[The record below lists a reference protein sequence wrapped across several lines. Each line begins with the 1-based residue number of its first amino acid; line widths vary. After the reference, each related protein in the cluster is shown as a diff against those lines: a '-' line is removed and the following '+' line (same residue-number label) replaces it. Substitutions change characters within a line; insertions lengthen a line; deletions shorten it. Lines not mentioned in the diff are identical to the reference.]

1 MKLSCHRV
9 KNLSYIRID
18 EFFEETE
25 LTDVVQEIKDLKKL
39 SFPASETC
47 TASGNNRFKKTGKGL
62 FVDKVYEKNREASS
76 ILRANRKI
84 FNTELTSY
92 AEQFDSFFGFIK
104 ESNFDITLLNY
115 YTFGQEYKPHKDN
128 SRISVVTFLRQGTFT
143 GGGLIFPDQKH
154 VVEAV
159 HNRAIIFP
167 SCAMHGALSIEGQGT
182 RISIAQFIE
191 RKNNAS

>member
-9 KNLSYIRID
+9 KNLSYILID
-18 EFFEETE
+18 EFFEAAE
-25 LTDVVQEIKDLKKL
+25 LADVIQEIKHLKKWSL
-39 SFPASETC
+39 SASETC
-47 TASGNNRFKKTGKGL
+47 TAAENNVFKKTGRGL
-62 FVDKVYEKNREASS
+62 FVDKIYEKNREASS

-84 FNTELTSY
+84 FSVELTSY

-104 ESNFDITLLNY
+104 ESNLDTTLLNY
-115 YTFGQEYKPHKDN
+115 YTSGQEYKPHKDT
-128 SRISVVTFLRQGTFT
+128 SRISVVTFLRQGAFT
-143 GGGLIFPDQKH
+143 GGGLIFSDQEH

-191 RKNNAS
+191 WRNNDC